1 MKVNT
6 AKSSSSR
13 YSPLVVRDTNRPLR
27 RPRKASQDTINKKTT
42 ARLFASSVPEY
53 EAPLSG
59 YGALCSQ
66 VGETQFFA
74 QFGTDVALPVANA
87 WSPVSSPAASPTS
100 SPSIKTPPLS
110 PSKQP
115 ASSPL
120 KQYGSRIRGYIP
132 GQPQHIDFRPAPWHL
147 EDPFTGPQD
156 MDLDPWPLDA
166 EGNTVRPDYLD
177 DDFLAGTAQPSWE
190 EMHPSVKIEEPQEQV
205 QLLVRENRAWQVH
218 QYVEC
223 AGLISSFNL
232 LHRKVVGLTIRS
244 GHGNQKRLVAVSSL
258 NGLTNYF
265 WLVFGLGTIGVGALV
280 VFIIRRG
287 EIKSLEDRLRNIC

>member
-13 YSPLVVRDTNRPLR
+13 YSPLVRDTNRPLR

-190 EMHPSVKIEEPQEQV
+190 EMHPSVKIEVDDAMPEATSPAEEFTELNEFETWV
-205 QLLVRENRAWQVH
+205 VRRIREAHSKGESVVDGLHQLKARAAALEKENA
-218 QYVEC
+218 E
-223 AGLISSFNL
+223 
-232 LHRKVVGLTIRS
+232 LTARLADLTS
-244 GHGNQKRLVAVSSL
+244 GSN
-258 NGLTNYF
+258 
-265 WLVFGLGTIGVGALV
+265 
-280 VFIIRRG
+280 
-287 EIKSLEDRLRNIC
+287 